1 MVANAELQ
9 RIEGHGWG
17 RGFANILRKENRQLW
32 SGHRWLV
39 QTIIWL
45 VILNGLVAMALFV
58 LPSMLAAN
66 SSPDADAY
74 IPVRE
79 AISVLFQ
86 LGTLAL
92 GVGAIILT
100 QDMLIAEKQTG
111 VAEWLISKP
120 LSRSAYFLAKFSSSI
135 LGVALLLVGFQSIVA
150 YGMISA
156 AQGSFYPLQP
166 YLVGVA
172 GLGLHAF
179 FYLALTLM
187 LGVFASN
194 RSVVLGASF
203 GVLGAGLILPNLIG
217 LNPTLLTPWA
227 FGSLL
232 GPFVNGISLPVPL
245 WLPFAACSV
254 WILLFVSL
262 ALWKINRLEF

>member
-17 RGFANILRKENRQLW
+17 RGFANMLRKENRQWW
-32 SGHRWLV
+32 SGYRWLV
-39 QTIIWL
+39 QTIVWL
-45 VILNGLVAMALFV
+45 VILNGLVAMALFI
-58 LPSMLAAN
+58 LPSMLAAGN
-66 SSPDADAY
+66 SPEGDTF

-120 LSRSAYFLAKFSSSI
+120 LSRSAYFLAKLVSST
-135 LGVALLLVGFQSIVA
+135 LGVAVLLVGFQTLVA

-156 AQGSFYPLQP
+156 AHGSLYPIQP

-172 GLGLHAF
+172 GLGMHAF

-187 LGVFASN
+187 MGVFANN
-194 RSVVLGASF
+194 RSVVLGSSF

-217 LNPTLLTPWA
+217 INLTMLTPWA

-232 GPFVNGISLPVPL
+232 GPYANGVLLPLPI
-245 WLPFAACSV
+245 WLPFTASFI
-254 WILLFVSL
+254 WISLFVCL
-262 ALWKINRLEF
+262 ALWKVNRLEF